1 MMRLLIAT
9 MNQGK
14 LREYQRLLADVPS
27 LELETMAS
35 LDAPVDVVEDR
46 DTFEG
51 NAIKKATEIA
61 AAAGVSC
68 LADDSG
74 LEVDALE
81 GRPGVSGLEVD
92 ALEGRPGVYSARY
105 SGPGATDERN
115 NEKLLEELRDLPD
128 TSRSARFRCAIAV
141 VDEEGRVLAVT
152 DGTCEGRIARNPAG
166 SHGFGYDPLFIPD
179 GYQETMAEL
188 GPDTKN
194 AISHRA
200 KAALQLVPLLK
211 EQ

>member
-61 AAAGVSC
+61 AAAGISC
-68 LADDSG
+68 LADD
-74 LEVDALE
+74 
-81 GRPGVSGLEVD
+81 SGLEVD

-211 EQ
+211 RK

>member
-1 MMRLLIAT
+1 MRLLIAT

-61 AAAGVSC
+61 AAAGISC
-68 LADDSG
+68 LADD
-74 LEVDALE
+74 
-81 GRPGVSGLEVD
+81 SGLEVD